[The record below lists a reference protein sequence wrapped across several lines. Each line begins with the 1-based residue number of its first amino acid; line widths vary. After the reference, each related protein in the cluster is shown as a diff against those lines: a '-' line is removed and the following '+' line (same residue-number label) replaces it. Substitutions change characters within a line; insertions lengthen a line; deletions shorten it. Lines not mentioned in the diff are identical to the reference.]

1 MSIML
6 AAVRGHRKT
15 AVLLALATVVAL
27 AITAA
32 PASARTT
39 TTNTQVPELAQ
50 GAGMGDNPS
59 PAVRHVQRVL
69 DRRGYDLGAPGVD
82 GRFGPITDAAVR
94 RMQADNG
101 LVVDGIVGKHTRTA
115 LGLPT
120 THRASKGGKTERGT
134 SRPSSA
140 KKTKGRTKVKTK
152 AKPTAPAAG
161 KQPASSPAS
170 TNTNHDNGGIGDLA
184 LLAIIAL
191 AAFVVSLLAF
201 LVRASRRTSAAG
213 TKPADPTPSGAT
225 GRTAGPPGTETTA
238 VTSIGQELFLEGHND
253 DVGEFR
259 GRAVASS
266 VTHNQEDPDHPH
278 TNYLIDDP
286 RLGAPV
292 WVREDDVHRSPSR
305 LAAGEPVI
313 GYVTLPAEAPASYA
327 DPSTTAIGETCEQAG
342 WQLVDVVTDRE
353 TGRGLERPGL
363 TYALR
368 QIADGHARG
377 LVISDLRRLS
387 RSIVDLGA
395 LMEWFRDA
403 DAALV
408 ALDLGVDT
416 STPAGRE
423 LAATLIRLGGWERD
437 RIARRTRS
445 GLAGVRAQ
453 GGPTSRAS
461 VADRP
466 ELTERIIAM
475 RSNGMTLQ
483 AISDQLNAEQVPTMR
498 GGAMWR
504 PSSVQ
509 AALGY
514 RRPGSRSPRDQLP
527 SLEEDRQR

>member
-1 MSIML
+1 MSIKL
-6 AAVRGHRKT
+6 AAVRGHTKH
-15 AVLLALATVVAL
+15 ALPVLLALATVAAL

-32 PASARTT
+32 PASASTT
-39 TTNTQVPELAQ
+39 KTTQTPELAQ

-59 PAVRHVQRVL
+59 PAVRRVQRVL
-69 DRRGYDLGAPGVD
+69 DHRGYDLGAPGVD

-101 LVVDGIVGKHTRTA
+101 LAVDGIVGKHTSKA
-115 LGLPT
+115 LGLKT
-120 THRASKGGKTERGT
+120 TQQRSNGQKTQRT
-134 SRPSSA
+134 NRPSS
-140 KKTKGRTKVKTK
+140 KSKGTGKGKNTGKAK

-170 TNTNHDNGGIGDLA
+170 TKDHDTGINDLA
-184 LLAIIAL
+184 LLAMIAI
-191 AAFVVSLLAF
+191 AAFVLSLFAF
-201 LVRASRRTSAAG
+201 VVRASRRAYRSGPAPAA
-213 TKPADPTPSGAT
+213 PTPRRAA
-225 GRTAGPPGTETTA
+225 RTTTA
-238 VTSIGQELFLEGHND
+238 PGPEATSVTSIGQELFLEGHND
-253 DVGEFR
+253 DVGDFR

-266 VTHNQEDPDHPH
+266 ITHDQEDPDHPH

-286 RLGAPV
+286 RLAAPV
-292 WVREDDVHRSPSR
+292 WVNEDDVQRSPSR
-305 LAAGEPVI
+305 LGRGEPVI
-313 GYVTLPAEAPASYA
+313 GYATLPAEAPASAA
-327 DPSTTAIGETCEQAG
+327 DPSTTAIGEACDQAG

-368 QIADGHARG
+368 QIADGRARG
-377 LVISDLRRLS
+377 LVVSDLRRLS
-387 RSIVDLGA
+387 RSIIDLGA

-416 STPAGRE
+416 STPVGRE
-423 LAATLIRLGGWERD
+423 LAATLITLGGWERE

-453 GGPTSRAS
+453 GGATSRPS

-483 AISDQLNAEQVPTMR
+483 AISDQLNAEQVPTLR
-498 GGAMWR
+498 GGVMWR

-527 SLEEDRQR
+527 SLEEDRQA

>member
-1 MSIML
+1 MSIKL
-6 AAVRGHRKT
+6 AAVRGRRKT
-15 AVLLALATVVAL
+15 AVPVLLALATVAAL
-27 AITAA
+27 ATTT
-32 PASARTT
+32 ASASASTT
-39 TTNTQVPELAQ
+39 KTTQTPELAQ

-59 PAVRHVQRVL
+59 PAVRRVQRVL

-101 LVVDGIVGKHTRTA
+101 LVADGIVGKHTRKA
-115 LGLPT
+115 LGLKT
-120 THRASKGGKTERGT
+120 TQ
-134 SRPSSA
+134 PSSNGGQTQRTSHPSSP
-140 KKTKGRTKVKTK
+140 KTKTKGKGKAK
-152 AKPTAPAAG
+152 AKPTAPTAG

-170 TNTNHDNGGIGDLA
+170 TKDHNNGISDLA
-184 LLAIIAL
+184 LLAMIAI
-191 AAFVVSLLAF
+191 AAFVLSLLAF
-201 LVRASRRTSAAG
+201 AARASRRAYRTDPAPATPTPRRAAG
-213 TKPADPTPSGAT
+213 STT
-225 GRTAGPPGTETTA
+225 PPGPETA
-238 VTSIGQELFLEGHND
+238 SVTSIGQELFLEGHND

-266 VTHNQEDPDHPH
+266 ITHDQEDPDHPH
-278 TNYLIDDP
+278 TSYLIDDP
-286 RLGAPV
+286 SLAAPV
-292 WVREDDVHRSPSR
+292 WVNEDDVQRSPSR
-305 LAAGEPVI
+305 LGRGEPVI
-313 GYVTLPAEAPASYA
+313 GYVTLPADAPAQAA
-327 DPSTTAIGETCEQAG
+327 DPSTTAIGEACEQAG

-353 TGRGLERPGL
+353 SGRGLERPGL

-368 QIADGHARG
+368 QIADGRARG
-377 LVISDLRRLS
+377 LVVSDLRRLS
-387 RSIVDLGA
+387 RSIIDLGA
-395 LMEWFRDA
+395 LIEWFRDA

-416 STPAGRE
+416 STPVGRE
-423 LAATLIRLGGWERD
+423 LAATLITLGGWERE

-453 GGPTSRAS
+453 GGPTSRPS

-483 AISDQLNAEQVPTMR
+483 AISDQLNAEQVPTLR
-498 GGAMWR
+498 GGVMWR

-527 SLEEDRQR
+527 SLEEDRQP